1 MKGVIEKTIRAL
13 TLQNA
18 VQYEGKANPGK
29 IVGKILGQYP
39 DLKKDK
45 EDMATVMQRIK
56 ATVKE
61 VNALSTDEQQK
72 ELDKL
77 GESSPD
83 LLEKKES
90 TKKEIKEL
98 ENVEEGKVV
107 LRFEPS
113 PSGPMHIGHAYPLM
127 LNFTYAQKYKGR
139 LILRIADTNPD
150 NIDPNA
156 YAMLEQDFNWLCN
169 DVPHQT
175 LIQSDRM
182 ELYYTHAVQL
192 IEQTH
197 AYVCTCTGDSFR
209 DSAKNQEECPCRN
222 LGVKEHE
229 QRWKQMFDGFAPGDA
244 VVRLKTNMKHKNPA
258 MRDFPLLRINECEH
272 PRQGKKYRVWPLLNF
287 AVAID
292 DHDMGLTHVLR
303 GKDHYDNTK
312 RQEYIFDYLQ
322 WKKPEYMHIGRINFE
337 GLKVSASETR
347 KAIET
352 GQYTGWDDVRIPFI
366 QALKKRGYQPS
377 AFKKYALSVGVTLV
391 DKKVQANE
399 FFKAINAF
407 NKDSIDATSNRVFFA
422 HDPIAITIQEAPEQ
436 EVELDLH
443 PEHRK
448 GGRKFKTGETFY
460 LAKEDYERIKKFDD
474 GALIRLMDCLNF
486 TKKEDQFVFDSTD
499 YEKYKQQGKAI
510 IHWLPGD
517 ANLVKVKLQ
526 MPDAL
531 YAEGLGEEKIKE
543 LEPGTTVQFERIGFC
558 RLDRLEGDVFVFCYG
573 HR

>member
-13 TLQNA
+13 ALQNA

-39 DLKKDK
+39 DLKKNK
-45 EDMATVMQRIK
+45 EDMATVMQRIQ
-56 ATVKE
+56 AIVQE
-61 VNALSTDEQQK
+61 VNAMSLEDQQK
-72 ELDKL
+72 EL
-77 GESSPD
+77 EASAD
-83 LLEKKES
+83 LVAKKET

-98 ENVEEGKVV
+98 ENVQEGRVV

-127 LNFTYAQKYKGR
+127 LNFAYAQKYKGR

-156 YAMLEQDFNWLCN
+156 YALLEQDFNWLCN

-182 ELYYTHAVQL
+182 ELYYTHALQL
-192 IEQTH
+192 IEKGFS
-197 AYVCTCTGDSFR
+197 YVCTCTGDEFR
-209 DSAKNQEECPCRN
+209 EMSKKQEECPCRKN
-222 LGVKEHE
+222 GVKTNEE
-229 QRWKQMFDGFAPGDA
+229 LWRKMFNGFTEGDA
-244 VVRLKTNMKHKNPA
+244 VVRLKTDMKHKNPA
-258 MRDFPLLRINECEH
+258 MRDFPLLRINENEH
-272 PRQGKKYRVWPLLNF
+272 PRQGKKYKVWPLLNF

-312 RQEYIFDYLQ
+312 RQEYIFEYLK
-322 WKKPEYMHIGRINFE
+322 WKKPEYLHIGRINFE

-352 GQYTGWDDVRIPFI
+352 GQYTGWEDIRIPFI
-366 QALKKRGYQPS
+366 QALKRRGYQPN

-399 FFKAINAF
+399 FFKSINAF
-407 NKDSIDATSNRVFFA
+407 NKDIIDASSNRFFFA
-422 HDPIAITIQEAPEQ
+422 QEPIAITVQGAPEQ
-436 EVELDLH
+436 EVELDIH

-448 GGRKFKTGETFY
+448 GGRKFKTGKTFY
-460 LAKEDYERIKKFDD
+460 LAKEDYERIQKLDE
-474 GALIRLMDCLNF
+474 GALIRLIDCINF
-486 TKKEDQFVFDSTD
+486 TKKGTEYVFDSLD
-499 YEKYKQQGKAI
+499 YEKFKQQGKAI

-517 ANLVKVKLQ
+517 ADLIKVKLQ
-526 MPDAL
+526 MPDGE
-531 YAEGLGEEKIKE
+531 YHDGLGEQRIKD
-543 LEPGTTVQFERIGFC
+543 LEIGSTVQFERVGFC
-558 RLDRLEGDVFVFCYG
+558 RLDRREGDVHVFCFG